1 MGGLTGILL
10 IIIVVL
16 IITGVNKLPQF
27 GSDLGRSI
35 KNFKRSLNEPD
46 EVDVTPESERK
57 KRAQDKEEG
66 K

>member
-1 MGGLTGILL
+1 
-10 IIIVVL
+10 VL
-16 IITGVNKLPQF
+16 IITGVNKLPQI

-57 KRAQDKEEG
+57 KRDEK
-66 K
+66 

>member
-10 IIIVVL
+10 IVIVVL
-16 IITGVNKLPQF
+16 LISGANKLPDI
-27 GSDLGRSI
+27 GSGLGRSI

-46 EVDVTPESERK
+46 EIDVTPESERDK
-57 KRAQDKEEG
+57 KKDEG

>member
-16 IITGVNKLPQF
+16 LITGVNKLPDI
-27 GSDLGRSI
+27 GSGLGRSI

-46 EVDVTPESERK
+46 EIDVTPESERK
-57 KRAQDKEEG
+57 KDEK
-66 K
+66 

>member
-16 IITGVNKLPQF
+16 LITGVNKLPDI
-27 GSDLGRSI
+27 GSGLGRSI

-46 EVDVTPESERK
+46 EIDVTPQSERK
-57 KRAQDKEEG
+57 KDVK
-66 K
+66 